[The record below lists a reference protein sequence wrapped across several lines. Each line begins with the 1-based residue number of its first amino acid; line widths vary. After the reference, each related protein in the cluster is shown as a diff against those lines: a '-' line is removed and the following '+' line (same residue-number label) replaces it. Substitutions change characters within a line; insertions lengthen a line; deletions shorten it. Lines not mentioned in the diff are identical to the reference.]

1 MSKQQR
7 PVQTS
12 PCPGR
17 GTDGAKWARP
27 TRAREATGSGAE
39 PERVGVPRTDQ
50 VRLGWLTPALEPRVL
65 NQPFPSHS
73 LPNVL
78 PTGCRLQLQ
87 RPSRVQEPKATRSR
101 YSGDQFRTLT
111 RRQGVQLGSA
121 VLGCSK
127 RQVLCK
133 GRGGDLVAMNEAV
146 LKENQGQAGLLCFLS
161 VRPASWGRE
170 HALRML
176 AGNKSAWR
184 TGAGSAEWGGQLAGR
199 CTAGISHPLQNNH
212 TNLHTNKQTQ
222 NPKARTFKTES
233 SC

>member
-1 MSKQQR
+1 M
-7 PVQTS
+7 
-12 PCPGR
+12 
-17 GTDGAKWARP
+17 
-27 TRAREATGSGAE
+27 
-39 PERVGVPRTDQ
+39 GVPRTDQ

-78 PTGCRLQLQ
+78 PTGRRLRLR
-87 RPSRVQEPKATRSR
+87 RPSRVQEPKAPRSR
-101 YSGDQFRTLT
+101 YSGDKFRTLT
-111 RRQGVQLGSA
+111 RRQGVQPLGSA

-161 VRPASWGRE
+161 VRPASRGRE
-170 HALRML
+170 QALRML

-184 TGAGSAEWGGQLAGR
+184 TGAGSAE
-199 CTAGISHPLQNNH
+199 
-212 TNLHTNKQTQ
+212 
-222 NPKARTFKTES
+222 
-233 SC
+233 